1 MYSKTANVRRTNELR
16 VRENERNQEAIM
28 RLLDEL
34 SSLADGDLTVQATV
48 TEDITGAIADSI
60 NYAIEALRELVT
72 TINDSAIQ
80 LDGAAKQTQGAAAH
94 MAKASSAQS
103 RQISSASESMAD
115 MAASIEE
122 VSGNSE
128 RCSDVA
134 RHSVDVAHKGGDA
147 VRRTID
153 GMNAI
158 RETIQ
163 ETSKRIKRLGES
175 SQEIGNIVE
184 LINDIAEQTN
194 ILALNASIQASM
206 AGEAGRG
213 FAVVADEVQRLAERA
228 ANATKQIEVLV
239 RTIQTDTNEAVVSM
253 ERSTTD
259 VVGGALLA
267 ENAGAALEEIE
278 QVSNQIASL
287 VQNISASARQQAAV
301 SGNISKNMQ
310 VVREISSQTAEGS
323 TATSTSI
330 AKLAALSAQLRKSVA
345 GFRLPDYAGGTTAVS
360 TGSQPA
366 RLPAREGI
374 RGEGARGEGAFESG
388 QHGES
393 TQGERHRSLGF
404 RRFRYDRY
412 QLSNPAHRRQG
423 TGDDLERCAGLA
435 RGVRGAA
442 GPARACSRS
451 ARDLL
456 HSAHGVLR
464 LVEVYGAAL
473 LAEEMEHVTRY
484 LLTSGS
490 DQKRQIDGLDAL
502 MRAMV
507 QLPAYLERVLS
518 GGRDLAL
525 VLLPLLNDLRSVR
538 GSPLLSEGTLLLLNL
553 KSDQSAQPQAQ
564 GPGDQSITV
573 AQWARRLRP
582 RFQIGLLG
590 YIRGDRT
597 VQNLEILAKVCE
609 KLEQVATTQPVFQL
623 WWVTGA
629 ILEALRAN
637 GLEGSATLKRLL
649 GQADRQIKTLYELGE
664 ARYCEDPPIDLL
676 NNLLYYVARA
686 STSGGRISA
695 VRASFKLAELLPVDD
710 SIEQERESLSAP
722 SVKLMRTVAAA
733 IKEDL
738 SKVKDVLDIFVRR
751 GGGQSEELAPQLELL
766 KKISDT
772 LGVLGL
778 GELRQRVQDEIAAV
792 VGDRRRRQ
800 GTDRGIAGQ
809 GRRSAAVGRRQ
820 PRRSAGAADFAA
832 GRAGLRRR
840 ICPPIRIWNSGR

>member
-1 MYSKTANVRRTNELR
+1 VANQEARESGPKLLSELGDLASAVGAQKLDGMSRYLERFELMVQRIQQDLNGLASGVSDAAPAAQRLADSLEFLGQVMRGLSGEESGLALAKVTGADAEQRLKTVVTRNQQYGNSVRKAIGAAQALSRAQAAARTLPALASGLSAELADAPAARVDSGIGYKPWILALLGLAALLTAALAWTFLKSVNMRRSSELR

-72 TINDSAIQ
+72 TINDSTIQ
-80 LDGAAKQTQGAAAH
+80 LEGATKQTQGAAAH

-103 RQISSASESMAD
+103 RQISAASESMAD

-134 RHSVDVAHKGGDA
+134 RHSVDIAHKGGDA

-287 VQNISASARQQAAV
+287 VQNISASARQQAVA

-323 TATSTSI
+323 TSTSMSI

-345 GFRLPDYAGGTTAVS
+345 GFRLPDYGGGTTTVGGTSS
-360 TGSQPA
+360 T
-366 RLPAREGI
+366 RLPAVSPGSN
-374 RGEGARGEGAFESG
+374 GAGA
-388 QHGES
+388 HG
-393 TQGERHRSLGF
+393 
-404 RRFRYDRY
+404 
-412 QLSNPAHRRQG
+412 AG
-423 TGDDLERCAGLA
+423 TNGA
-435 RGVRGAA
+435 GAA
-442 GPARACSRS
+442 
-451 ARDLL
+451 
-456 HSAHGVLR
+456 
-464 LVEVYGAAL
+464 AA
-473 LAEEMEHVTRY
+473 AG
-484 LLTSGS
+484 TSGS
-490 DQKRQIDGLDAL
+490 AGGGPANNLSAGSSGK
-502 MRAMV
+502 MRKA
-507 QLPAYLERVLS
+507 S
-518 GGRDLAL
+518 G
-525 VLLPLLNDLRSVR
+525 
-538 GSPLLSEGTLLLLNL
+538 
-553 KSDQSAQPQAQ
+553 
-564 GPGDQSITV
+564 
-573 AQWARRLRP
+573 
-582 RFQIGLLG
+582 
-590 YIRGDRT
+590 
-597 VQNLEILAKVCE
+597 
-609 KLEQVATTQPVFQL
+609 
-623 WWVTGA
+623 
-629 ILEALRAN
+629 LRA
-637 GLEGSATLKRLL
+637 
-649 GQADRQIKTLYELGE
+649 
-664 ARYCEDPPIDLL
+664 
-676 NNLLYYVARA
+676 
-686 STSGGRISA
+686 
-695 VRASFKLAELLPVDD
+695 
-710 SIEQERESLSAP
+710 
-722 SVKLMRTVAAA
+722 
-733 IKEDL
+733 
-738 SKVKDVLDIFVRR
+738 
-751 GGGQSEELAPQLELL
+751 
-766 KKISDT
+766 
-772 LGVLGL
+772 
-778 GELRQRVQDEIAAV
+778 
-792 VGDRRRRQ
+792 
-800 GTDRGIAGQ
+800 
-809 GRRSAAVGRRQ
+809 
-820 PRRSAGAADFAA
+820 
-832 GRAGLRRR
+832 
-840 ICPPIRIWNSGR
+840 

>member
-1 MYSKTANVRRTNELR
+1 MTRQTETRPNANLLPVLAALVLLCLGVAAALTALTHGSAPVTAPADQLALVVQRMPFEAQNALRGESSAFDALAKTTARLKALRAAAPGAGDAAAWGKLSDSAAAVTGARAAVEAIQASNQEVRELAPKLLSELGDLGSSVGVQKLEGMSRYLERFELTVQRIQQDLNGLGSGVSDAGPSAQRLADSLEFLNQVIRGLSGEESGIAIQRVTGADPEQRLKTVVQRNQQYTNSVRKAIGAADALAKAQTAARAMPALANTLSAQIGGAAPRAESGGSSKIWILATLGLAALLLGALAWTYSKTANKRRSNELR

-60 NYAIEALRELVT
+60 NYAIEALRKLVA
-72 TINDSAIQ
+72 TINASAIQ

-134 RHSVDVAHKGGDA
+134 RHSVDIAHKGGDA

-239 RTIQTDTNEAVVSM
+239 RTIQSDTNEAVVSM

-310 VVREISSQTAEGS
+310 VIREISSQTAEGS

-345 GFRLPDYAGGTTAVS
+345 GFRIPDYGTAATGAPAAPAAPAAKAAAS
-360 TGSQPA
+360 T
-366 RLPAREGI
+366 RLPALTE
-374 RGEGARGEGAFESG
+374 
-388 QHGES
+388 
-393 TQGERHRSLGF
+393 
-404 RRFRYDRY
+404 
-412 QLSNPAHRRQG
+412 P
-423 TGDDLERCAGLA
+423 
-435 RGVRGAA
+435 VAA
-442 GPARACSRS
+442 G
-451 ARDLL
+451 
-456 HSAHGVLR
+456 
-464 LVEVYGAAL
+464 
-473 LAEEMEHVTRY
+473 
-484 LLTSGS
+484 TSG
-490 DQKRQIDGLDAL
+490 KVRKA
-502 MRAMV
+502 
-507 QLPAYLERVLS
+507 S
-518 GGRDLAL
+518 G
-525 VLLPLLNDLRSVR
+525 
-538 GSPLLSEGTLLLLNL
+538 
-553 KSDQSAQPQAQ
+553 
-564 GPGDQSITV
+564 
-573 AQWARRLRP
+573 
-582 RFQIGLLG
+582 IG
-590 YIRGDRT
+590 
-597 VQNLEILAKVCE
+597 A
-609 KLEQVATTQPVFQL
+609 
-623 WWVTGA
+623 
-629 ILEALRAN
+629 
-637 GLEGSATLKRLL
+637 
-649 GQADRQIKTLYELGE
+649 
-664 ARYCEDPPIDLL
+664 
-676 NNLLYYVARA
+676 
-686 STSGGRISA
+686 
-695 VRASFKLAELLPVDD
+695 
-710 SIEQERESLSAP
+710 
-722 SVKLMRTVAAA
+722 
-733 IKEDL
+733 
-738 SKVKDVLDIFVRR
+738 
-751 GGGQSEELAPQLELL
+751 
-766 KKISDT
+766 
-772 LGVLGL
+772 
-778 GELRQRVQDEIAAV
+778 
-792 VGDRRRRQ
+792 
-800 GTDRGIAGQ
+800 
-809 GRRSAAVGRRQ
+809 
-820 PRRSAGAADFAA
+820 
-832 GRAGLRRR
+832 
-840 ICPPIRIWNSGR
+840 